1 MDPNGFLEQLRK
13 LVSQQDML
21 IGRISRLLDKQL
33 SKLTKKEEEEMKK
46 NI

>member
-1 MDPNGFLEQLRK
+1 MDPDGFLEQLRK

-33 SKLTKKEEEEMKK
+33 SELTKKKRKK
-46 NI
+46 